1 MTTDYCRDLVLEII
15 GDAVELGKAPE
26 IDLHDM
32 FGAVD
37 IRGGDYAG
45 KGGGK
50 GGSGLEQVAS
60 GGGER
65 GWKVV
70 VGDEGRDV
78 KVEVKNRKG
87 EKITGNKVEGGVLKV
102 VVKGGDGGPKFVETE
117 ADNAGRERGWHV
129 CNVHRYIF
137 PIVIAK

>member
-1 MTTDYCRDLVLEII
+1 MFEII

-26 IDLHDM
+26 IDLRDM

-37 IRGGDYAG
+37 IREGDYTG

-60 GGGER
+60 GGGGEGR
-65 GWKVV
+65 KVV
-70 VGDEGRDV
+70 VGDGGRDI
-78 KVEVKNRKG
+78 KVEVKNGKG
-87 EKITGNKVEGGVLKV
+87 EKIKGNKVEGGVLKV

-117 ADNAGRERGWHV
+117 ADNAGRERGRHV
-129 CNVHRYIF
+129 CDVCTGIYLLF
-137 PIVIAK
+137 

>member
-1 MTTDYCRDLVLEII
+1 ME
-15 GDAVELGKAPE
+15 E
-26 IDLHDM
+26 
-32 FGAVD
+32 
-37 IRGGDYAG
+37 
-45 KGGGK
+45 
-50 GGSGLEQVAS
+50 VAS
-60 GGGER
+60 GGGKS

-117 ADNAGRERGWHV
+117 ADNAGRQRGQYV
-129 CNVHRYIF
+129 CYICTGIYF
-137 PIVIAK
+137 LFNGVVTLILN